1 MPIYFNPENKS
12 WEPRDLTE
20 AEQKALIEIAT
31 QELVHFLGEQTADK
45 IMSHFKFVIGPE
57 LEDIPAEEMGRA

>member
-31 QELVHFLGEQTADK
+31 QEIVLYLGETAANK
-45 IMSHFKFVIGPE
+45 IMSHFTFVVGPE
-57 LEDIPAEEMGRA
+57 LEDIPTEHMGNA